1 MRQAVNRSCYFIF
14 LSLSTHSVVR
24 QAGSCSSRG
33 IINDITATT
42 QWDIL
47 VQGILQ
53 GVEAEPG
60 AVRSLQRELYQRL
73 SSRCSASRQER
84 NCRPAR
90 SQPNLPSQNLTVKIF
105 AGGFTKS
112 GNPLLILP
120 DKAGFSSVTE
130 GDLHLLLKYFI
141 SVVPKAEQVTKN
153 HQKPIAKNF
162 LFRVLALLWSLI
174 EGAALYSKSRM
185 SLTKLSCFFLL
196 KSKRFSFCIITVKVK
211 TWKKIRHFDKCP
223 QYCR

>member
-1 MRQAVNRSCYFIF
+1 MLLYLFVWLNT
-14 LSLSTHSVVR
+14 LSS

-42 QWDIL
+42 QRGIF

-53 GVEAEPG
+53 GVEKEPG

-73 SSRCSASRQER
+73 SSRCSASRQEGNR
-84 NCRPAR
+84 RPPR
-90 SQPNLPSQNLTVKIF
+90 SQPNPPSQNLTVKIF

-120 DKAGFSSVTE
+120 DKAAFSSVTE

-153 HQKPIAKNF
+153 HQKPNAKNSAHTF
-162 LFRVLALLWSLI
+162 LFRLLALLWSLI

-211 TWKKIRHFDKCP
+211 TWNKIRHFDKCP
-223 QYCR
+223 QCPQCCR

>member
-1 MRQAVNRSCYFIF
+1 MLLYLFVWLNT
-14 LSLSTHSVVR
+14 LSS

-42 QWDIL
+42 QRGIF

-53 GVEAEPG
+53 GVEKEPG
-60 AVRSLQRELYQRL
+60 AVRSLQRELYQCL
-73 SSRCSASRQER
+73 SPRCSASRQER
-84 NCRPAR
+84 DCWPPR
-90 SQPNLPSQNLTVKIF
+90 SQPQVPSSQNFIMKIF

-120 DKAGFSSVTE
+120 DKAGFSNVTE

-141 SVVPKAEQVTKN
+141 SVVPKAEQVSKN
-153 HQKPIAKNF
+153 HQKPLVKNSAQTF
-162 LFRVLALLWSLI
+162 LFRVLDLLWSSI

-185 SLTKLSCFFLL
+185 SLTKLSCFFRL

-211 TWKKIRHFDKCP
+211 TWNTIRHFDKCP
-223 QYCR
+223 QCCR